1 MILDDEI
8 TVAAPPDEVFALI
21 SDVERVVTCLPGAA
35 LDGRDGDAYQ
45 GGVTVR
51 VGPVTAAYTGTVRF
65 LEVDAGRRLL
75 RLQGRGAD
83 THGSGDAEAEV
94 VLTVEEA
101 PTGSL
106 LRVRTDLLIRGKI
119 VQFGKGA
126 IATVSGRLLQ
136 QFAANLATLI
146 GAGATAGAPSAEAAP
161 AGVPARP
168 ATRELDGP
176 AMLLPPGAS
185 KYAPVAAAFV
195 AGLVQGWL
203 LCEVRRQAKMIKE
216 LRRG

>member
-1 MILDDEI
+1 MILDNEI
-8 TVAAPPDEVFALI
+8 TVPAPPDEVFALI
-21 SDVERVVTCLPGAA
+21 SDVERVVTCLPGAG

-45 GGVTVR
+45 GGVTVK

-83 THGSGDAEAEV
+83 THGGGDAEAEV

-101 PTGSL
+101 PAGSL

-136 QFAANLATLI
+136 QFAANLAALI
-146 GAGATAGAPSAEAAP
+146 GAPAPSAAP
-161 AGVPARP
+161 VPARP
-168 ATRELDGP
+168 ATRELDGL
-176 AMLLPPGAS
+176 AMLLPTGAL

-203 LCEVRRQAKMIKE
+203 LCKVRRQAKLIKE